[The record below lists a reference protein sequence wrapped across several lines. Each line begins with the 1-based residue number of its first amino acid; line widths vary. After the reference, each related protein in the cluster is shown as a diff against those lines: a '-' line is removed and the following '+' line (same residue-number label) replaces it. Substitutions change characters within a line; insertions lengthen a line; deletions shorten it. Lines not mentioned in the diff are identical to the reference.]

1 MYNGIGLPTPRG
13 SGTNG
18 YVSRNLAHVKKT
30 KQLKTII
37 AAKSDKIVEKTPN
50 FELII
55 HQKKREIE
63 SKCLKLRRRLE
74 DDGWRS
80 EKIEEEIIY
89 YRKKKLRELERTSE
103 EEHGDRLKRS
113 FGINKEYVDGSAV
126 TQMKKREQDHNVKR
140 EIKEE
145 KTEKD

>member
-18 YVSRNLAHVKKT
+18 YVQRNLAHITKT
-30 KQLKTII
+30 KLPKTIG
-37 AAKSDKIVEKTPN
+37 AKPDKVVEKTRN
-50 FELII
+50 FDLII

-63 SKCLKLRRRLE
+63 AKCLKLRRRLE

-89 YRKKKLRELERTSE
+89 YRKKKLRDLDKLSE

-113 FGINKEYVDGSAV
+113 FGIKRDYVDGSAV
-126 TQMKKREQDHNVKR
+126 TQMKKNADQNTKR
-140 EIKEE
+140 EKEE
-145 KTEKD
+145 KDEEA